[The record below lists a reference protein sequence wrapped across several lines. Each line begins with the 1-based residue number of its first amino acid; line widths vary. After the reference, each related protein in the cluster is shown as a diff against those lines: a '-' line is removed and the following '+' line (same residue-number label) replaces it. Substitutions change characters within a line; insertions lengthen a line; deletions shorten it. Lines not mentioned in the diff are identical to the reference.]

1 MTKHPNRRQT
11 LAGLAAG
18 TAIFGFPAIVRAQ
31 RTRTLTVTS
40 ILGPQSPQARVWTK
54 MQEEVDKSIGANRL
68 KFNLVAGGVMGGE
81 RQEAEGIK
89 VGTIQGS
96 LSTLAN
102 LTAWESGGALFDM
115 PFIFRDEAHINRVMA
130 GPIGQ
135 ELAGKYLAQGFH
147 TLGFINYGSRNLL
160 SKTPVVK
167 PEDARGK
174 RMRVIPSPLHIEL
187 WKSLGSNPTQTAITE
202 AYNALQTGVV
212 DMMDFTKSGYS
223 QLKLYEVA
231 PNFTET
237 NHIWALGVM
246 YFSETWWSGIGA
258 DEQKAI
264 QQAASASIPH
274 FNAMANEDHEKSMQ
288 EAAGRGAKIVKP
300 EAAAWR
306 SAMKPFW
313 ESYAP
318 KIGGMERLMK
328 VVETA

>member
-1 MTKHPNRRQT
+1 MKKQLNRRQA
-11 LAGLAAG
+11 LAGIAAG
-18 TAIFGFPAIVRAQ
+18 SAVLGFPAIVRAQ
-31 RTRTLTVTS
+31 RTRTITVTS
-40 ILGPQSPQARVWTK
+40 ILPATSPQGQVWTK
-54 MQEEVDKSIGANRL
+54 MQEEVDKALGPNRL

-102 LTAWESGGALFDM
+102 LTAWETGGALFDM

-130 GPIGQ
+130 GPVGQ
-135 ELAGKYLAQGFH
+135 ELAAKYLAQGFR
-147 TLGFINYGSRNLL
+147 TVGYINYGSRNLL
-160 SKTPVVK
+160 SKTPVAG
-167 PEDARGK
+167 PDDAKGK

-246 YFSETWWSGIGA
+246 YFSETWWSSITPE
-258 DEQKAI
+258 EQRAI
-264 QQAASASIPH
+264 TAAAAVSTPH
-274 FNAMANEDHEKSMQ
+274 FNTMANADHVKAID
-288 EAAGRGAKIVKP
+288 EAKAKGAKIITP
-300 EAAAWR
+300 DAAAWR
-306 SAMKPFW
+306 NAMKPFW
-313 ESYAP
+313 EAYAP
-318 KIGGMERLMK
+318 KVGGMSALMR